1 MKIASGKKWIM
12 AIAVMLMV
20 CVCAFA
26 SAQSYSLGDE
36 DVEIETIQTALKKL
50 KLYSGDITGHY
61 GAKTE
66 AAVKLFQKRNDLED
80 DGIAGEGTIQAL
92 YESAGITYSESGD
105 DSSSVSYSDA
115 GTLRHGSRSEAVR
128 QMQQDLKDLGY

>member
-61 GAKTE
+61 GEKTM
-66 AAVKLFQKRNDLED
+66 N
-80 DGIAGEGTIQAL
+80 AL
-92 YESAGITYSESGD
+92 KAYLA
-105 DSSSVSYSDA
+105 
-115 GTLRHGSRSEAVR
+115 R
-128 QMQQDLKDLGY
+128 